1 VRGFD
6 AGFLN
11 SQEDVDL
18 CLRLLRLP
26 ERKVCVSTPA
36 TTVVHSESVA
46 PGRFRHTRWSRQRFV
61 QRWKGQINADDLA
74 TYSRDGVE
82 VAGWRED
89 SADKRRDGIGAG
101 RAKLQPCH

>member
-1 VRGFD
+1 
-6 AGFLN
+6 
-11 SQEDVDL
+11 
-18 CLRLLRLP
+18 
-26 ERKVCVSTPA
+26 
-36 TTVVHSESVA
+36 
-46 PGRFRHTRWSRQRFV
+46 V

-101 RAKLQPCH
+101 RAELLPTHPSRALEP